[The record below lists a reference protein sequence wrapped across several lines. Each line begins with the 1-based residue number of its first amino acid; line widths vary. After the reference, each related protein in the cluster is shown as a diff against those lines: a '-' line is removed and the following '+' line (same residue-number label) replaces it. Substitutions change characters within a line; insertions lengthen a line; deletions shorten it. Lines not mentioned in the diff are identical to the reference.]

1 MSADALRVAVVGA
14 GYWGPNLIRNFN
26 EAPGSEV
33 VAVADL
39 SADRLAPIHKRYPS
53 IAVTTDHAALLAD
66 PAIDAVAIAT
76 PITTH
81 RPLCE
86 EALAAGKHVLVE
98 KPLAGT
104 VADAEAIVRAAERAG
119 RTLMVGHTFV
129 YNPAVTAVRR
139 AIERGELGTIQYID
153 SQRVNLGLH
162 QFDFNVLWDLGPHD
176 VSITLYWLGE
186 EPTWVQAT
194 GGCFIQPDIEDV
206 VWLTMGF
213 PSGAIAHAHLSWL
226 APGKIRTMTVIGAQ
240 KMAVY
245 DDVTSVEKVK
255 IFDHGVDRLEPDEL
269 RRAYR
274 AGDIHSPRV
283 PLTEALQVEVRHF
296 LDSIR
301 AGTRPI
307 SDGEAGLRVVRVLEA
322 ASASLRRGGE
332 RIAYRGEPALAGI
345 GGGRAYAATTRG
357 SARAEPPPTL

>member
-1 MSADALRVAVVGA
+1 MTLPGGPVRAAVIGA

-26 EAPGSEV
+26 EAPGAEI

-39 SADRLAPIHKRYPS
+39 SDERLAPIRKRYPAIRCTRDHREIMEDRS
-53 IAVTTDHAALLAD
+53 IE
-66 PAIDAVAIAT
+66 AVAIAT
-76 PITTH
+76 PIRTH
-81 RPLCE
+81 RALAE
-86 EALAAGKHVLVE
+86 EALAAGKHVLIE

-104 VADAEAIVRAAERAG
+104 VEDAEAIVRAAEAAR

-139 AIERGELGTIQYID
+139 AIERGDLGRVHYID

-186 EPTWVQAT
+186 EPVWVQCVGADFVQD
-194 GGCFIQPDIEDV
+194 GIEDV
-206 VWLTMGF
+206 AWLVMGF

-226 APGKIRTMTVIGAQ
+226 APGKIRTMTVIGSRQ
-240 KMAVY
+240 MAVY
-245 DDVTSVEKVK
+245 DDVTAVEKVK

-283 PLTEALQVEVRHF
+283 PVTEALQVEVGHF
-296 LDSIR
+296 VDSIR
-301 AGTRPI
+301 AGTRPL

-322 ASASLRRGGE
+322 ASSSLRLGGV
-332 RIAYRGEPALAGI
+332 RVAYRSET
-345 GGGRAYAATTRG
+345 AAAAAAVGVAQVRT
-357 SARAEPPPTL
+357 

>member
-1 MSADALRVAVVGA
+1 MPNDALRVAVIGA

-26 EAPGSEV
+26 EAPGADV

-39 SADRLAPIHKRYPS
+39 SPERLAPIRKRYPS
-53 IAVTTDHAALLAD
+53 VRLTRDHREIVAD
-66 PAIDAVAIAT
+66 GAIDAVAIAT
-76 PITTH
+76 PINTH
-81 RPLCE
+81 RALCE

-104 VADAEAIVRAAERAG
+104 VADAEAIVAAARAAR

-129 YNPAVTAVRR
+129 YNPAVATVRR
-139 AIERGELGTIQYID
+139 IIERGDLGRVHYID

-176 VSITLYWLGE
+176 VSITLHWLGE
-186 EPTWVQAT
+186 EPLWVQCT
-194 GGCFIQPDIEDV
+194 GGCFAQDDIEDV
-206 VWLTMGF
+206 AWLTMGF

-226 APGKIRTMTVIGAQ
+226 APGKIRAMTVIGSR

-255 IFDHGVDRLEPDEL
+255 VFDQGVEALEPDEL

-283 PLTEALQVEVRHF
+283 PVTEALQVEVRHF
-296 LDSIR
+296 TDSVR
-301 AGTRPI
+301 NGTPPTT
-307 SDGEAGLRVVRVLEA
+307 DGQAGLRVVRVLEA
-322 ASASLRRGGE
+322 ATRSLRSGGA
-332 RIAYRGEPALAGI
+332 RIAYRSEPVLARVGV
-345 GGGRAYAATTRG
+345 GGAPA
-357 SARAEPPPTL
+357 

>member
-1 MSADALRVAVVGA
+1 MPDALRVAVVGA

-26 EAPGSEV
+26 EAPGAEM

-39 SADRLAPIHKRYPS
+39 SAERLAPIRKRYPS
-53 IAVTTDHAALLAD
+53 LRVTTDHREILTD
-66 PAIDAVAIAT
+66 RTIDAVAFAT
-76 PITTH
+76 PIHTH
-81 RPLCE
+81 RALCE
-86 EALAAGKHVLVE
+86 EAFAEGKHVLVE

-119 RTLMVGHTFV
+119 KTLMVGHTFV
-129 YNPAVTAVRR
+129 YNPAVAAVK
-139 AIERGELGTIQYID
+139 AIIDRGDLGQIHYID

-176 VSITLYWLGE
+176 VSITLHWLGE
-186 EPTWVQAT
+186 EPAWVQCT
-194 GGCFIQPDIEDV
+194 GGCFVQAEIEDV
-206 VWLTMGF
+206 AWLTMGF

-226 APGKIRTMTVIGAQ
+226 APGKIRTMTVIGSR

-245 DDVTSVEKVK
+245 DDVTAVEKVK
-255 IFDHGVDRLEPDEL
+255 VFDQGVERLEPDEL

-283 PLTEALQVEVRHF
+283 PLTEALQVEARHF
-296 LDSIR
+296 IESIR
-301 AGTRPI
+301 SGKRPL

-322 ASASLRRGGE
+322 GTRSLRSGGS
-332 RIAYRGEPALAGI
+332 RVSYRAQREAVAAG
-345 GGGRAYAATTRG
+345 
-357 SARAEPPPTL
+357 